1 MGRKRANHSL
11 LGRNLMDYFKCE
23 NVNLLYQLR
32 SDCLPP
38 IPKRGVTDKLAAEIL
53 GYNRPDYIALI
64 SMRDRKDVT
73 FSTVE
78 AFAQRL
84 RVPLPVLFVRS
95 CQTIIY
101 GYYQEILRDGNLPQ
115 TFKAEAYL
123 KNFATNIKR
132 TLKENRW
139 EIQRLYSISLWE
151 NRTFSVREMARCQS
165 FDDSFEFLGKRTT
178 GGLLRRVE
186 VPQHTQVGNAV
197 PPLLARAVAM
207 EIVKVLE
214 AAKPQE
220 ETSDSKCTYPELNV
234 DRNNVCLVMDK
245 KKVTA

>member
-11 LGRNLMDYFKCE
+11 LGRNLMDYFKYE
-23 NVNLLYQLR
+23 NVNLLYQLM

-38 IPKRGVTDKLAAEIL
+38 IPKRGVTDELAAKIL

-84 RVPLPVLFVRS
+84 RVPLPILFDRS

-101 GYYQEILRDGNLPQ
+101 GYYQEALRDGSLPQ

-132 TLKENRW
+132 TIKENRW
-139 EIQRLYSISLWE
+139 EIQRLYSKSPHELSPWDGDAVGHSAIHNVLKASEDKPCNPKISTLGW
-151 NRTFSVREMARCQS
+151 MALSCGYEWA
-165 FDDSFEFLGKRTT
+165 DLGF
-178 GGLLRRVE
+178 
-186 VPQHTQVGNAV
+186 
-197 PPLLARAVAM
+197 LLAN
-207 EIVKVLE
+207 
-214 AAKPQE
+214 PQ
-220 ETSDSKCTYPELNV
+220 SLAV
-234 DRNNVCLVMDK
+234 DRKNGHRLLTPVNNQNELILIQ
-245 KKVTA
+245 AP